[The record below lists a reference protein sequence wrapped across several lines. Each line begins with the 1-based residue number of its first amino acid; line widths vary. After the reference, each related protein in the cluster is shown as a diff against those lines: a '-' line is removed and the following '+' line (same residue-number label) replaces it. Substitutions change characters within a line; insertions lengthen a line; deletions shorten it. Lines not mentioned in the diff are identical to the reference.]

1 MNLIHK
7 FIQSLETELNYSQNT
22 LTTYEKDLIQWC
34 EMMESRRGQPL
45 SDSEILELSLADLK
59 AWPYFLSQNQYKPSS
74 TLRKLASLRSFYAW
88 LFHKGHIKTN
98 WAQFLISP
106 KQDKKLPK
114 FLFEKEMAKILEAP
128 LSDEIW
134 DLRDHLIIDL
144 LYSTGMRV
152 SELASLTMSQLR
164 GKEGQILIRG
174 KGSKERLVFL
184 STPAQHWLARYLEK
198 RAISGVSANI
208 DKVLISQKLKSLS
221 VRGIQFL
228 LNQYMEKLG
237 IYKNISPHMLRHSF
251 ATHLLNAGADIRS
264 VQELLGH
271 SSLGTTQIY
280 THISKSRMKEQLMLH
295 HPRAQ

>member
-7 FIQSLETELNYSQNT
+7 YIQSLKTELNYAQNT
-22 LTTYEKDLIQWC
+22 LVTYEKDLIQWH
-34 EMMESRRGQPL
+34 EMMEAKLGKPV
-45 SDSEILELSLADLK
+45 DDAAITEMTLAELK
-59 AWPYFLSQNQYKPSS
+59 AWPYFLSVQQYKPASV
-74 TLRKLASLRSFYAW
+74 LRKLASLRSFYAW

-106 KQDKKLPK
+106 KQEKKLPK
-114 FLFEKEMAKILEAP
+114 FLFEKEMARILQAP

-134 DLRDHLIIDL
+134 DIRDHLIIDL

-152 SELASLTMSQLR
+152 SELASLRLSQLR
-164 GKEGQILIRG
+164 GKEGQIMIRG

-184 STPAQHWLARYLEK
+184 SEPAKHWLDCYLKK
-198 RAISGVSANI
+198 REVLGVATTV
-208 DKVLISQKLKSLS
+208 DKVLVSQKLKGLS

-280 THISKSRMKEQLMLH
+280 THISKTRMKEQLMLH
-295 HPRAQ
+295 HPRAR